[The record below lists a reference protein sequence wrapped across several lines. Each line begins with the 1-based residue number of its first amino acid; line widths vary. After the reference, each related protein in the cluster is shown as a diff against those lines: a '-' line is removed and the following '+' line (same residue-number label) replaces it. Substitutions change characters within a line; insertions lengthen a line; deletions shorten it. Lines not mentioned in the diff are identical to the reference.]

1 MTSTTQPKRRDYGSG
16 SVRMLPSGKP
26 QARFRGP
33 DGKRYSKTW
42 DTMRNARKWLSD
54 MEESVR
60 RAEYL
65 GEEWQPPTT
74 DTQARIKAHD
84 TLAAYAETWLAERD
98 LKPRSRAH
106 YRKLLDQHILPVLGD
121 RRPKSITPD
130 VVRAWYAGLDKSTPT
145 MRSHAYSLLRTI
157 FTTAVQDGL
166 ADANPCHIR
175 GASNAKRVHKIEPLS
190 TAELTALVE
199 AMPQRY
205 RAMTLLAAWC
215 GLRYGELTEL
225 RRKDIDLA
233 RGVVNVRRGVTRVG
247 GEFIVGTPKSD
258 AGVRDVAMPPQ
269 VVDALREHMATSIA
283 GGREGLLFPAADGVS
298 HLAPSTLYGV
308 FYPAR
313 QAIGRPD
320 LRWHDLRHTGAVL
333 AAQVGATTAELMGR
347 LGHSSPGMAMR
358 YQHTAKGRDA
368 AIAAA
373 LGRLSSAE

>member
-65 GEEWQPPTT
+65 DEEWQPPTT
-74 DTQARIKAHD
+74 ETQARIKAHD

-106 YRKLLDQHILPVLGD
+106 YRKLLDQHILPALGD

-199 AMPQRY
+199 AMPERY

-215 GLRYGELTEL
+215 GLRFGELTEL

-233 RGVVNVRRGVTRVG
+233 RGVVKVRRGVTRVG

-269 VVDALREHMATSIA
+269 VVDALREHMAISIA

-313 QAIGRPD
+313 RAIGRPD

-373 LGRLSSAE
+373 LGRLSSGE